1 MILNIREIIIR
12 LVLAVIVGGII
23 GYERER
29 QHRAAGFRTHIL
41 VCLGATIVSLLQI
54 DIGNKA
60 IALIEANKE
69 LSEVIKVDFGR
80 LGAQVIT
87 GVGFIG
93 AGAIIHTKGNI
104 KGLTTAA
111 TLWVVACLGLSIG
124 MGEYYISIFGAIIIV
139 ITLVFLKRIESKF
152 ISKNIVKKVEIRY
165 FDIEN
170 VNIEIQRCLES
181 NNLKIKVVEYVLE
194 KEKDE
199 EKEDEIQAIY
209 TILKPGYVKLD
220 HIIEEL
226 KKNKNII
233 YIKMIR

>member
-1 MILNIREIIIR
+1 MILNIREIVIR

-29 QHRAAGFRTHIL
+29 QQRAAGFRTHIL
-41 VCLGATIVSLLQI
+41 VCLGATIISLLQI

-60 IALIEANKE
+60 IAMIEVNKE
-69 LSEVIKVDFGR
+69 LSEVIKIDYGR

-139 ITLVFLKRIESKF
+139 VTLVFLKRIENKSYE
-152 ISKNIVKKVEIRY
+152 ITTESCVVLYVRSSLSKNLRLLFY
-165 FDIEN
+165 T
-170 VNIEIQRCLES
+170 
-181 NNLKIKVVEYVLE
+181 YVFHFF
-194 KEKDE
+194 KR
-199 EKEDEIQAIY
+199 
-209 TILKPGYVKLD
+209 
-220 HIIEEL
+220 HICSFT
-226 KKNKNII
+226 
-233 YIKMIR
+233 

>member
-1 MILNIREIIIR
+1 MILNIREIVIR

-41 VCLGATIVSLLQI
+41 VCLGATIISLLQI

-60 IALIEANKE
+60 IAMIEVNKE
-69 LSEVIKVDFGR
+69 LSEVIKIDYGR

-139 ITLVFLKRIESKF
+139 ITLVFLKRIENKF
-152 ISKNIVKKVEIRY
+152 ISKNIVKRVEIKYRN
-165 FDIEN
+165 IEN
-170 VNIEIQRCLES
+170 LNIEIQKCFE
-181 NNLKIKVVEYVLE
+181 NENLKVKIIEYILE
-194 KEKDE
+194 KEKAQYEQE
-199 EKEDEIQAIY
+199 EVRAIY
-209 TILKPGYVKLD
+209 TFIKPGYVKLD
-220 HIIEEL
+220 KLIEGLRKHE
-226 KKNKNII
+226 NII
-233 YIKMIR
+233 YIKMLS

>member
-1 MILNIREIIIR
+1 MILNIREIVIR
-12 LVLAVIVGGII
+12 FVLAVIVGGII

-41 VCLGATIVSLLQI
+41 VCLGATIISLLQI

-60 IALIEANKE
+60 IAMIEVNKE
-69 LSEVIKVDFGR
+69 LSEVIKIDYGR

-139 ITLVFLKRIESKF
+139 ITLVFLKRIENKF
-152 ISKNIVKKVEIRY
+152 ISKNIIKKVEIKYRKK
-165 FDIEN
+165 EN
-170 VNIEIQRCLES
+170 LNIEIQKWFE
-181 NNLKIKVVEYVLE
+181 NENLKVKIIEYILE
-194 KEKDE
+194 KEKTQYEQE
-199 EKEDEIQAIY
+199 EVHAYIQ
-209 TILKPGYVKLD
+209 L
-220 HIIEEL
+220 
-226 KKNKNII
+226 
-233 YIKMIR
+233 

>member
-1 MILNIREIIIR
+1 MILDIREIIIR

-23 GYERER
+23 GYEREM

-41 VCLGATIVSLLQI
+41 VCLGATIISLLQI
-54 DIGNKA
+54 DMGNKA
-60 IALIEANKE
+60 IAMIEANKE
-69 LSEVIKVDFGR
+69 LSDVIKIDYGR

-111 TLWVVACLGLSIG
+111 TLWIVACLGLSIG

-152 ISKNIVKKVEIRY
+152 ISKNIVKKVEIKY
-165 FDIEN
+165 HDIEN
-170 VNIEIQRCLES
+170 VNIEIQKSLE
-181 NNLKIKVVEYVLE
+181 NENLKIKIVEYLLD
-194 KEKDE
+194 KEKNRYDE
-199 EKEDEIQAIY
+199 SEVHAIY
-209 TILKPGYVKLD
+209 TIIQPGYVKLD
-220 HIIEEL
+220 KIIDVLRNNE
-226 KKNKNII
+226 NII
-233 YIKMIR
+233 YIKMLN